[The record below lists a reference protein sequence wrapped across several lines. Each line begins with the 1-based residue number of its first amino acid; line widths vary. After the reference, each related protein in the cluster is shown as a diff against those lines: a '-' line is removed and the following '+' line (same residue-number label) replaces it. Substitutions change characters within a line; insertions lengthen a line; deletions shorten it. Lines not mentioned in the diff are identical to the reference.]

1 MLYGG
6 GSYNDE
12 LVGSVAAVDTF
23 FFGTGD
29 GKDTVS
35 GGLDSADKVAL
46 WNVADADIANVTVT
60 LDEKAGTAK
69 VVLSDAST
77 LSITDGTA
85 AELIKDGLTFVSATN
100 TAYKYDSESGK
111 LVAKE

>member
-1 MLYGG
+1 MMDFA
-6 GSYNDE
+6 NKNV
-12 LVGSVAAVDTF
+12 LVVGVGISGNAAAKLAKKL
-23 FFGTGD
+23 G
-29 GKDTVS
+29 
-35 GGLDSADKVAL
+35 A
-46 WNVADADIANVTVT
+46 
-60 LDEKAGTAK
+60 AK

-77 LSITDGTA
+77 LSLTDGTA